1 MQGGGLLDQATI
13 RGLVDVQQRF
23 LLRLNYE
30 RDECLSNLEQQ
41 KELRRPLAG
50 KLAFLE
56 RKCLIY

>member
-1 MQGGGLLDQATI
+1 M
-13 RGLVDVQQRF
+13 QQRF

-50 KLAFLE
+50 NLAFLE
-56 RKCLIY
+56 RKLDLLVQKYKY